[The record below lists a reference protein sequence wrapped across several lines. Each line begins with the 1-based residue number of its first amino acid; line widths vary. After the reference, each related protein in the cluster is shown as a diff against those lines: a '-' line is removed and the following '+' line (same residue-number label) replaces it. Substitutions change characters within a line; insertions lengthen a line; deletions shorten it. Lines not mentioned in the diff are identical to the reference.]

1 MENEFLKI
9 SISPL
14 GAELTSLIN
23 KKTNQEILWQADKS
37 IWGRH
42 APVLFPIVGKLKN
55 DQYLYENKKFSLCQH
70 GFARDLEHTKI
81 AENQFELKSSE
92 ITKKYFPFDF
102 VLKTMYRL
110 DKNFLHITHQVE
122 NHSDDIMPYS
132 IGAHPGFALNGNAP
146 LRVEFEHKEAG
157 VYRLKNGL
165 VDFSQANKAELMWI
179 LKEEH
184 FKDDAMIFKNLKSKW
199 VKLYE
204 EDLIVTLHFQN
215 LPFFGL
221 WAKPHLPFLCL
232 EPWWGVADTTLSSGN
247 IMEKVGIQT
256 LAARTYEEYTYS
268 IEVNI

>member
-9 SISPL
+9 TINPL
-14 GAELTSLIN
+14 GAELTSIVN
-23 KKTNQEILWQADKS
+23 KKTHEEIIWQADKS
-37 IWGRH
+37 VWGRH
-42 APVLFPIVGKLKN
+42 APVLFPVVGKLK
-55 DQYLYENKKFSLCQH
+55 DDHFVYHDKKFQLCQH
-70 GFARDLEHTKI
+70 GFARDLMHTQLS
-81 AENQFELKSSE
+81 ENEFELKSSE
-92 ITKKYFPFDF
+92 ITKKHFPFDF
-102 VLKTMYRL
+102 VLKTSYRL
-110 DKNFLHITHQVE
+110 EKNILHITYRVE
-122 NHSDDIMPYS
+122 NHSDDLMPFS
-132 IGAHPGFALNGNAP
+132 IGAHPGFVLKGNAP

-165 VDFSQANKAELMWI
+165 VDFSHAHKSELVWL
-179 LKEEH
+179 LKEEN

-215 LPFFGL
+215 LPFFGM
-221 WAKPHLPFLCL
+221 WAKPRMPFLCL

-256 LAARTYEEYTYS
+256 LAARTYEEYTYA